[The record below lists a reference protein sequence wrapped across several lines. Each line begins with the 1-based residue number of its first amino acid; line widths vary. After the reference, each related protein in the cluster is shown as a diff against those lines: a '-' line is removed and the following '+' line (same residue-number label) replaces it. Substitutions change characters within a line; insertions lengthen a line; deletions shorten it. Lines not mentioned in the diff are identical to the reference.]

1 MADNIRAT
9 PRNPV
14 LGLFSDITQGGLDYL
29 RDPRF
34 RQSMMQLPAPVR
46 PFGMGAVALPGLF
59 ESTGFPKTL
68 ERAAYGEPLTNIGMA
83 NVPTLKPETADLLMN
98 VAPLAPAA
106 LRNVAATAR
115 FVAPKAGQL
124 AEQYMVRTGGILPLD
139 VYHGTPHTL
148 PPTPRNPLGEFDA
161 SKIGTGEGAQ
171 SYGLGIYTAEARPVA
186 EEYAKNL
193 ANADRFNQ
201 GRLTAHANAKR
212 LAELTGSPEYAADDI
227 RFVLE
232 SNPDH
237 EQKKLLT
244 ETLNFLESGDYK
256 KPLENK
262 GNLYKVDLP
271 DEKIAQMI
279 DYNKPMAEQRNVI
292 EKMREALVGP
302 DSPLSRS
309 EQFQINDY
317 LNDRVRMRN
326 LYPQSVVNLNDPR
339 IVERLRQVGI
349 PGIKYLDEQSR
360 RPGITSM
367 TQAQLDT
374 RIDILKKDIDSG
386 LGNQDRMK
394 QILSALEAER
404 ASHQNLT
411 RNFVTFPG
419 EEQNL
424 RILERNSQRANELD
438 YPSNPMYTDPLGY
451 SIR

>member
-14 LGLFSDITQGGLDYL
+14 LGLFSDITQSGLDYL

-98 VAPLAPAA
+98 VAPFAPAA
-106 LRNVAATAR
+106 LRGAAATGR

-171 SYGLGIYTAEARPVA
+171 SYGLGIYTAENPAVA
-186 EEYAKNL
+186 
-193 ANADRFNQ
+193 
-201 GRLTAHANAKR
+201 
-212 LAELTGSPEYAADDI
+212 TGYRDKLQKVNYSGSEIDP
-227 RFVLE
+227 
-232 SNPDH
+232 SNPSH
-237 EQKKLLT
+237 VALATVEQFGNKEKASAYLKQRANLMDYDINMQAAKLLD
-244 ETLNFLESGDYK
+244 EGATLPIRNAT
-256 KPLENK
+256 

-279 DYNKPMAEQRNVI
+279 DYDKPMAEQRNVI

-309 EQFQINDY
+309 QQFQINDY
-317 LNDRVRMRN
+317 LNDSVRMRN
-326 LYPQSVVNLNDPR
+326 LYPQSVVDLNDPR

-349 PGIKYLDEQSR
+349 PGIKYLDEGSR
-360 RPGITSM
+360 GAEAS
-367 TQAQLDT
+367 
-374 RIDILKKDIDSG
+374 
-386 LGNQDRMK
+386 K
-394 QILSALEAER
+394 Q
-404 ASHQNLT
+404 T

-419 EEQNL
+419 EEKNL
-424 RILERNSQRANELD
+424 TILERNNQRANELD